1 MFLIIN
7 SFILSILFL
16 QYNSNIIVLPFRDNR
31 NGNIDYNNLSN
42 IFDSKQLYTEV
53 LIGEP
58 PQCLNINIDTE
69 AFAYYILP
77 NSCYDSSPSF
87 YNYTLSKS
95 FKIVSI
101 GYEDDIWENIDD
113 AAYVSD
119 FFSFY
124 NSTDLQT
131 NISINNFE
139 FYYASFLTDKKYK
152 IVCGN
157 AGFGLKQRYDDYNID
172 TFLNSIKAQELID
185 DYFWTYEYFEKEEN
199 KILNF
204 PKINNKYI
212 IDNFDG
218 IIILGNY
225 IKYNP
230 YDYDK
235 NSYMTTLAV
244 ERDHYLKWCLAFDK
258 IYCKSKEDISIIK
271 LIHADLS
278 INFDYI
284 ISPKEYFENL
294 ILPFFNSYLE
304 KQICKKNE
312 IQTKSY
318 IYEVINCDKTLFTIQ
333 DIKNFP
339 TIYFYHHNFNY
350 TFELTYNELFKEI
363 NNNIYFLIL
372 NNIGKINE
380 NIWKLGKI
388 FLKKYHFS
396 FNQDSK
402 MIIFYNEIKPKN
414 EEENKEEKNKE
425 KNEEKNEK
433 NINKFNINYI
443 WIIACIISLIV
454 GLYIGA
460 TIINK
465 NRKKRAN
472 ELKEDY
478 DYESENVINDDKEN
492 NLINEKNIEA
502 NAKGLGVN

>member
-7 SFILSILFL
+7 SFILCLTFL
-16 QYNSNIIVLPFRDNR
+16 QYNSNIIVLPFRNNKK
-31 NGNIDYNNLSN
+31 NGNYNNLSN
-42 IFDSKQLYTEV
+42 LLDSKELYTEV

-69 AFAYYILP
+69 KYVYYIQP
-77 NSCYDSSPSF
+77 NSCYDNSPSL
-87 YNYTLSKS
+87 YNYTLSKT

-131 NISINNFE
+131 NISINDFE
-139 FYYASFLTDKKYK
+139 FYYSSYITDKKYK

-157 AGFGLKQRYDDYNID
+157 AGFGLKQRYDDYDID
-172 TFLNSIKAQELID
+172 TFLNSLITQGLID
-185 DYFWTYEYFEKEEN
+185 DYFWTYEYFDKEDN

-218 IIILGNY
+218 LLILGNY

-244 ERDHYLKWCLAFDK
+244 VRDNYLKWGLLFDK
-258 IYCKSKEDISIIK
+258 IYCKYKDVISINK
-271 LIHADLS
+271 EIHADLS
-278 INFDYI
+278 NNFDYI
-284 ISPKEYFENL
+284 ISTKEYFETL
-294 ILPFFNSYLE
+294 IFPFFSSYLE
-304 KQICKKNE
+304 KQICKINE
-312 IQTKSY
+312 IQKNLY
-318 IYEVINCDKTLFTIQ
+318 IYEVIYCDKTLFTIQ

-363 NNNIYFLIL
+363 NNNIYFLIFK
-372 NNIGKINE
+372 NIGKINE

-388 FLKKYHFS
+388 FLNKYHFS

-402 MIIFYNEIKPKN
+402 MIIFYNKMKPNNENKN
-414 EEENKEEKNKE
+414 EEEKKEN
-425 KNEEKNEK
+425 
-433 NINKFNINYI
+433 NINKFIF
-443 WIIACIISLIV
+443 
-454 GLYIGA
+454 GLLY
-460 TIINK
+460 
-465 NRKKRAN
+465 
-472 ELKEDY
+472 
-478 DYESENVINDDKEN
+478 V
-492 NLINEKNIEA
+492 
-502 NAKGLGVN
+502 